1 MDKIRSGFCC
11 NGHISAN
18 GRMIIM
24 LYITDAKIEEML
36 KEDVPY
42 IDLTTLL
49 LDIGQT
55 EGKMAF
61 FTREKAVLCGT
72 EEVIRLC
79 SKLNLKINSFLPSGT
94 QLEKNQVF
102 LEVEGKADS
111 LHMAWKVSLNILD
124 NCSGIAT
131 RTKTLVDKAKQINPK
146 INIYTTRKSFPGT
159 KELSIK
165 GVIAGGGYPHRLG
178 LSETVLVFKQHVH
191 FLGGKEILIDKIKE
205 MKIKAY
211 EKKIF
216 IEAETTD
223 EALLYCRAGA
233 DGIQFDKISP
243 DLLRKGVEQIRK
255 EFPDLIL
262 LAAGGINE
270 NNIEE
275 YAATGVDAVITTS
288 IYYGKPV
295 DMSVRMM
302 K

>member
-1 MDKIRSGFCC
+1 
-11 NGHISAN
+11 
-18 GRMIIM
+18 M

-49 LDIGQT
+49 LGIGQT
-55 EGKMAF
+55 KGKMVF

-79 SKLNLKINSFLPSGT
+79 SKLNLKVNSFLPSGSP
-94 QLEKNQVF
+94 LEKDQVF
-102 LEVEGKADS
+102 LEVEGNAES

-131 RTKTLVDKAKQINPK
+131 RTKVLVDRAKQINPK
-146 INIYTTRKSFPGT
+146 VSIYTTRKSFPGT

-165 GVIAGGGYPHRLG
+165 GVVAGGGYPHRLG
-178 LSETVLVFKQHVH
+178 LSETVLVFKQHVD
-191 FLGGKEILIDKIKE
+191 FLGGKEILIEKIKE
-205 MKIKAY
+205 MKKNAS
-211 EKKIF
+211 EKKII
-216 IEAETTD
+216 IEAEAMD
-223 EALLYCRAGA
+223 EAMQYCQAGA
-233 DGIQFDKISP
+233 DGIQFDKITP
-243 DLLRKGVEQIRK
+243 ELLRDGVEHIRA
-255 EFPDLIL
+255 EFPYIIL

-270 NNIEE
+270 KNIED
-275 YAATGVDAVITTS
+275 YASTGVDALITTS
-288 IYYGKPV
+288 VYYGKPV